1 MVFYNISKNLVI
13 HFLTWKGMKI
23 EFNVW
28 LLNLFNIALCFHII
42 CFTIYL
48 KTSSYHHNC
57 PNFSPVYICACV
69 YAMSFWC
76 LHHDDTTHTHS
87 IHTSLACTTH

>member
-1 MVFYNISKNLVI
+1 MKRDHLVFYTVKKIQCAMVFYNISKNLVI

-42 CFTIYL
+42 CL
-48 KTSSYHHNC
+48 D
-57 PNFSPVYICACV
+57 V
-69 YAMSFWC
+69 
-76 LHHDDTTHTHS
+76 
-87 IHTSLACTTH
+87 